1 MNVGQ
6 TYENRRTKKVG
17 VIEEVDEKYKTVLMR
32 DSEGNS
38 FNITFSTFRS
48 NWRKYSGDEVIQTST
63 QVEEAKE
70 EVKKTVKKKS
80 SRLSRDEVYRVIDA
94 SYKSVISTV
103 SSGYTGFDVK
113 LSSRGGIVIKVGS
126 SKICE
131 FWIKPQ
137 TNSFN
142 VRISEKHLTPLKE
155 DGFVSDGIEECYF
168 ESEKTSLKYSIRGFG
183 LDRLDEIVKQ
193 TLDKILE
200 VDGEDEEE
208 EEGEE

>member
-32 DSEGNS
+32 DVEGNS

-48 NWRKYSGDEVIQTST
+48 NWRKYSGDKVIQTST

-70 EVKKTVKKKS
+70 EVKKTVNKKKS
-80 SRLSRDEVYRVIDA
+80 SRMSRDDVYRIIDA

-113 LSSRGGIVIKVGS
+113 LSSRGGIVIKVGN
-126 SKICE
+126 SKVCE

-142 VRISEKHLTPLKE
+142 VRISEKHLTPLKD

-168 ESEKTSLKYSIRGFG
+168 ENEKTSLKYSIRGFG

-200 VDGEDEEE
+200 VDGE